1 VELKY
6 ELVNNEPFYDFNSD
20 RYVLF
25 FTGKMQ
31 NKEHEYGIK
40 IPTSLVFKPLEKAV
54 VKDFLFV
61 HEHEVKSK
69 SWSFWKKKI
78 KNFKKKPT
86 YKDLTT
92 DLNFAPVFYTKNNE
106 NEIESLGLAFL
117 HRELY
122 KHSVHYFLGK
132 DHTSNDLDLAQC
144 IFGSSEHD
152 FKGRVQFAPAFV
164 DMHGKQVNNIPTE
177 IILGT
182 PKPTFYPFY
191 LKQKLNGYPASTFSD
206 PKGTINGWKRYL
218 VHQKILA
225 QTFPNNNQ
233 NVRTKIK
240 PLPAGVTFTCKI
252 RFHNLKPVELGAILS
267 ALTFHNNSDKCFHLI
282 GMAKPLRF
290 GKLKL
295 NEIKL
300 SVTERKGSSLDYM
313 AFFEK
318 EICTIDDKNIFDQWQ
333 NDIKPLFKIASG
345 RYTEDIH
352 YPVDFVQ
359 FKAIKSK
366 RMSIADFAP
375 PLNDFVIISLNK

>member
-1 VELKY
+1 MPQNYNTNTKYYNPYNYSPLSKRVFTPSWRNLISQDIPFSDGVSGSIDVTFEALTPLIVKEGKEGQLSVNLNGEYFIPGTSIKGMVRNVLEIISLSKMGPLVKDNRYSLRDLDGANNDYTLKRRPNDVKAGLMVKINDSFFLIECPDFEKLSYEDIAEFKEVQPKELWDAKSVELKY

-191 LKQKLNGYPASTFSD
+191 LTQVAFS
-206 PKGTINGWKRYL
+206 
-218 VHQKILA
+218 IL
-225 QTFPNNNQ
+225 
-233 NVRTKIK
+233 
-240 PLPAGVTFTCKI
+240 
-252 RFHNLKPVELGAILS
+252 
-267 ALTFHNNSDKCFHLI
+267 
-282 GMAKPLRF
+282 
-290 GKLKL
+290 
-295 NEIKL
+295 
-300 SVTERKGSSLDYM
+300 
-313 AFFEK
+313 
-318 EICTIDDKNIFDQWQ
+318 
-333 NDIKPLFKIASG
+333 
-345 RYTEDIH
+345 
-352 YPVDFVQ
+352 
-359 FKAIKSK
+359 
-366 RMSIADFAP
+366 
-375 PLNDFVIISLNK
+375 